1 VHTIDAASRLLGH
14 VGINPNRLSLEWV
27 SAAEA
32 PRFVSIVTA
41 FSERI
46 TSLGPIGVKEGISSG
61 ELTFR
66 LNAAKAVSQGEKF
79 RWILGKKTEF
89 AREGNVYGE
98 VFSRHELGRLLE
110 GLITEDFQVHEI
122 LQLLGERTCT
132 VKEIAGRLGLQPSLV
147 LMHLTALRR
156 RKLAAVKEIK
166 DGSPHYALC
175 PEGDRKQHG
184 C

>member
-1 VHTIDAASRLLGH
+1 MHTIDAASRLLSH
-14 VGINPNRLSLEWV
+14 VGLNPRRLSLEWV

-32 PRFVSIVTA
+32 PRFVSIVTE

-46 TSLGPIGVKEGISSG
+46 AALGPIGVQEGISAE
-61 ELTFR
+61 ELTFK
-66 LNAAKAVSQGEKF
+66 LKAAKAVSQGEKF

-89 AREGNVYGE
+89 SREGNVYGE
-98 VFSRHELGRLLE
+98 VFSEHELGRLME

-122 LQLLGERTCT
+122 LQLLGERRCT
-132 VKEIAGRLGLQPSLV
+132 VKEIAGRLGLPPSLV
-147 LMHLTALRR
+147 LMHLAALRR
-156 RKLAAVKEIK
+156 RKLAMVKEIK
-166 DGSPHYALC
+166 EGSPYYELC